1 MQEKDIDAALATALE
16 AIEATSSGDELEQ
29 TRIRLLGRQGQI
41 TLMLKELRSVPSE
54 SRPLIGKKLN
64 EVKKA
69 IASAIKAKGQGLQ
82 GAAPTKKGPQIDV
95 TLPGSRRPVGRRHP
109 IAQTVEHIRTV
120 FSSLGFE
127 IAYGPEIET
136 EHHNFDALNI
146 PPDHPSR
153 DGFDTFYLDDGSLL
167 RSQTS
172 TVQIRVMEER
182 QPPLRIIAPGRVYRP
197 DSVDATHHYMF
208 HQVEGLVVEENVTFA
223 DLKYVLEAAIQGLFG
238 TSRKMRLVPS
248 FFPFTEPSA
257 EVYMS
262 CPFCKTGCTVCSQTG
277 WLEIAGCGMVDPNVF
292 EAVGYPSGKYRGF
305 AFGAGIDRIAMLRY
319 GIKDIRLLTENDQ
332 DFLHQF

>member
-1 MQEKDIDAALATALE
+1 MQENDIDAALAAALE
-16 AIEATSSGDELEQ
+16 AVEATSSGDELEQ

-41 TLMLKELRSVPSE
+41 TLLLKELKSVPSE
-54 SRPLIGKKLN
+54 SRPLIGRKLN
-64 EVKKA
+64 EAKKA
-69 IASAIKAKGQGLQ
+69 VAATIKAKGQGLQ